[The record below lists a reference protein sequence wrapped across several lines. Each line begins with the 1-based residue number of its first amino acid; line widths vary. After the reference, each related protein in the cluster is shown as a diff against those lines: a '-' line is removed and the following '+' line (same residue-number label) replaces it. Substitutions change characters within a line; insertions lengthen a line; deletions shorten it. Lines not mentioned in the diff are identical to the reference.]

1 MTNVTLL
8 YFDGCPNWQVADERL
23 RRLQDEADFTLDYAT
38 VDTPEEAERLGS
50 RGSPTLLIEG
60 EDPFATGEEP
70 SGLACRVYDTP
81 DGPQGS
87 PTLAQLRAALA

>member
-23 RRLQDEADFTLDYAT
+23 RRLQDEAGFTLEHAT
-38 VDTPEEAERLGS
+38 VDTPEDAERLGF

-60 EDPFATGEEP
+60 KDPFATGEEP
-70 SGLACRVYDTP
+70 AGLACRVYDTP

-87 PTLAQLRAALA
+87 PTLAQLRAVLA

>member
-23 RRLQDEADFTLDYAT
+23 RRLKDEAGFTLEHAT
-38 VDTPEEAERLGS
+38 VDTPEDAERLGF
-50 RGSPTLLIEG
+50 RGSPTLLIDG

-70 SGLACRVYDTP
+70 AGLACRVYGTP

-87 PTLAQLRAALA
+87 PTLAQLRAVLA

>member
-38 VDTPEEAERLGS
+38 VDTPHQAQRLGF

-60 EDPFATGEEP
+60 KDPFATGAEL
-70 SGLACRVYDTP
+70 SGLACRFYDTP
-81 DGPQGS
+81 DGLQGS